1 MKIEGKLW
9 KPMQADN
16 VILNK
21 SAIIERSLRRMREE
35 YNANPQLD
43 NFTHIDALILNLERA
58 CQAAIDLAQHLVAIK
73 HLGMPQN
80 SAESFHLLENSGII
94 SSSST
99 KSMIA
104 MTGFRNIVIH
114 EYQKLDMEI
123 LKQIVEKEYKSLILF
138 CKEIGIEI
146 LVNE

>member
-1 MKIEGKLW
+1 M
-9 KPMQADN
+9 
-16 VILNK
+16 NK

-94 SSSST
+94 SSAST

-114 EYQKLDMEI
+114 EYQKLDMGI
-123 LKQIVEKEYKSLILF
+123 LKQIVEEEYKSLILF

>member
-1 MKIEGKLW
+1 
-9 KPMQADN
+9 MQADN

-94 SSSST
+94 SSAST

-114 EYQKLDMEI
+114 EYQKLDMGI
-123 LKQIVEKEYKSLILF
+123 LKQIVEEEYKSLILF

>member
-1 MKIEGKLW
+1 
-9 KPMQADN
+9 MQADN

-94 SSSST
+94 SSAST

-114 EYQKLDMEI
+114 EYQKLDMGI

>member
-1 MKIEGKLW
+1 
-9 KPMQADN
+9 MQADN